1 MEYTVEYTYRGYII
15 KVQGVFQDTVITL
28 PESGHVVA
36 QALDV
41 ESAKEMIR
49 EFLPKVT
56 T

>member
-1 MEYTVEYTYRGYII
+1 MEHKYRGYII

-28 PESGHVVA
+28 PDGYVVA

-49 EFLPKVT
+49 EFLTEVT